1 MGRRPV
7 PGKTVQFVDVV
18 SQSYRPRG
26 CSPPSPPLTRE
37 ACDAQHVEELFSIF
51 INDSF
56 LQKPFL
62 VRDARFSRE
71 TIKGVSRLYDG
82 FLISGEH
89 EKSACDNVDVAVDP
103 GPRFTIVDAVELR
116 SRSQLVSIKCGDA
129 PNANDRMLGHDID
142 TAILVIEEARHKDAD
157 TTVDALRCHPIR
169 HQNFI
174 IVSLVR
180 SSPRNETVW
189 RNDHLEE
196 SPKSILGGT
205 GVPHVADA
213 VSHFGNHPQCLLKTA
228 LSCDRRMCTGR
239 AALNHR
245 GSLEIARRVV
255 RVPPNSSLKSDTPG
269 TSAPH
274 QSKYSYPLACSS
286 FSRKTYIATDAPL
299 VRPIAEAPAQMA

>member
-116 SRSQLVSIKCGDA
+116 SRPQFIPVQCRTA
-129 PNANDRMLGHDID
+129 VYANHRALRHDID
-142 TAILVIEEARHKDAD
+142 TTIAIIEE
-157 TTVDALRCHPIR
+157 
-169 HQNFI
+169 
-174 IVSLVR
+174 
-180 SSPRNETVW
+180 
-189 RNDHLEE
+189 
-196 SPKSILGGT
+196 
-205 GVPHVADA
+205 
-213 VSHFGNHPQCLLKTA
+213 
-228 LSCDRRMCTGR
+228 
-239 AALNHR
+239 
-245 GSLEIARRVV
+245 
-255 RVPPNSSLKSDTPG
+255 
-269 TSAPH
+269 
-274 QSKYSYPLACSS
+274 
-286 FSRKTYIATDAPL
+286 
-299 VRPIAEAPAQMA
+299 